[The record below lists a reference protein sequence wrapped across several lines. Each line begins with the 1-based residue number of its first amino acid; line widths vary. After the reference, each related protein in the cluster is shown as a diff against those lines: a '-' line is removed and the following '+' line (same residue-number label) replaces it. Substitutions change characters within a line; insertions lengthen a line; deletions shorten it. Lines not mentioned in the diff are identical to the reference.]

1 MDLDAKAK
9 IKGRMDKS
17 LGRDYMAYH
26 YGGASSPCFFA
37 FYSCLPNRKCTEQIT
52 HPVPLRI
59 MFAAEA
65 TNQHT
70 GHALDTAD
78 VET

>member
-9 IKGRMDKS
+9 IKGRIDKS

-37 FYSCLPNRKCTEQIT
+37 FFLSPPIENVQSK
-52 HPVPLRI
+52 
-59 MFAAEA
+59 
-65 TNQHT
+65 
-70 GHALDTAD
+70 
-78 VET
+78 

>member
-9 IKGRMDKS
+9 IKGRIDKS

-37 FYSCLPNRKCTEQIT
+37 FFFFLASPIENVQSK
-52 HPVPLRI
+52 
-59 MFAAEA
+59 
-65 TNQHT
+65 
-70 GHALDTAD
+70 
-78 VET
+78 